1 MNNKKTKIQKV
12 CTTTGLG
19 VSSTTKRTHAQSVS
33 RTTVSSLK
41 STDELSVSTDS
52 SPTTIE
58 PETRVNIEGI
68 SFVCLDLPFQ
78 SIGNLFNSLRAIN
91 DYIQIFTDPSLCLDW
106 IQSSSDS
113 IFFISSSSDRDF
125 ITTVHALVV
134 VEAIF
139 ILNSEAQVS
148 KNEFP
153 KLAGVFNQHKDLL
166 LVLEDTLTW
175 FERGKLEVFAFE
187 HDKIFLWSQLWKE
200 EVSE

>member
-78 SIGNLFNSLRAIN
+78 LIGNLFNSLRAIN
-91 DYIQIFTDPSLCLDW
+91 DYIQIFTDPSHVKIIANLTRLCD
-106 IQSSSDS
+106 
-113 IFFISSSSDRDF
+113 
-125 ITTVHALVV
+125 V
-134 VEAIF
+134 
-139 ILNSEAQVS
+139 
-148 KNEFP
+148 
-153 KLAGVFNQHKDLL
+153 
-166 LVLEDTLTW
+166 
-175 FERGKLEVFAFE
+175 
-187 HDKIFLWSQLWKE
+187 KIR
-200 EVSE
+200 

>member
-1 MNNKKTKIQKV
+1 MIIFKFLQIRLFV
-12 CTTTGLG
+12 STGFNRQVIL
-19 VSSTTKRTHAQSVS
+19 
-33 RTTVSSLK
+33 SSLFLRRVTEI
-41 STDELSVSTDS
+41 SLQQCMLSS
-52 SPTTIE
+52 
-58 PETRVNIEGI
+58 
-68 SFVCLDLPFQ
+68 L
-78 SIGNLFNSLRAIN
+78 LRA
-91 DYIQIFTDPSLCLDW
+91 F
-106 IQSSSDS
+106 
-113 IFFISSSSDRDF
+113 
-125 ITTVHALVV
+125 
-134 VEAIF
+134 F